1 MLKPLATLSTGTES
15 RLPPVDA
22 ASLANAMDQIDNLRL
37 VKTPAGSAAPSAAT
51 SPDASGSNSPAQGA
65 QMQLDGVENVLRQ
78 NSNSGQAP
86 TSIPMPDS
94 KVDMKAVSAPGTPHF
109 GAQSEL

>member
-1 MLKPLATLSTGTES
+1 
-15 RLPPVDA
+15 
-22 ASLANAMDQIDNLRL
+22 MDQIDNLRL

-78 NSNSGQAP
+78 GQGQP
-86 TSIPMPDS
+86 PSSISMPDS
-94 KVDMKAVSAPGTPHF
+94 KVDMKAASAPGTPHF